1 MKVLILIQC
10 TNLGG
15 MERNMLCTVDEFQKL
30 GIAVEV
36 VSIAPVGQL
45 GAVLAERGV
54 FCEGGEY
61 KGPFGLFSL
70 PSLHQRLAAKKADA
84 LLMIGHNFMGA
95 LAIGNLWRGKR
106 VLSIHYHHQ
115 GVMSQ
120 GMWWLVYGIAVR
132 KFREL
137 IFVSRYIRDESVA
150 MVPFLKTMPM
160 RVSTPVVLPP
170 LVSSEEKM
178 AARDRLGIPQSAF
191 VVGNAG
197 WLIERKRWDIF
208 LEVAAEVLKN
218 RESSMAGD
226 NSAALPPERSKGAE
240 PLFLIAGDGLMREQ
254 LASQAERL
262 GIQARIRWLGWQKD
276 LEDFYNSID
285 LLLFNSDWDAQ
296 ARTPLETMARG
307 IPVVA
312 SVREGGTNEFILDKS
327 MGVLFID
334 HDVQGLAGAVCD
346 LMANREELLAMGRA
360 ARERVRVHGS
370 PEKHARN
377 VLEALGIEKLDFE
390 KAE

>member
-1 MKVLILIQC
+1 
-10 TNLGG
+10 
-15 MERNMLCTVDEFQKL
+15 
-30 GIAVEV
+30 
-36 VSIAPVGQL
+36 
-45 GAVLAERGV
+45 
-54 FCEGGEY
+54 
-61 KGPFGLFSL
+61 
-70 PSLHQRLAAKKADA
+70 
-84 LLMIGHNFMGA
+84 
-95 LAIGNLWRGKR
+95 
-106 VLSIHYHHQ
+106 
-115 GVMSQ
+115 
-120 GMWWLVYGIAVR
+120 
-132 KFREL
+132 
-137 IFVSRYIRDESVA
+137 
-150 MVPFLKTMPM
+150 
-160 RVSTPVVLPP
+160 
-170 LVSSEEKM
+170 
-178 AARDRLGIPQSAF
+178 
-191 VVGNAG
+191 
-197 WLIERKRWDIF
+197 
-208 LEVAAEVLKN
+208 
-218 RESSMAGD
+218 
-226 NSAALPPERSKGAE
+226 
-240 PLFLIAGDGLMREQ
+240 LFLIAGDGLMREQ

>member
-1 MKVLILIQC
+1 
-10 TNLGG
+10 
-15 MERNMLCTVDEFQKL
+15 MLCVIEEFQKL
-30 GIAVEV
+30 GIGVEV
-36 VSIAPVGQL
+36 VSITPVGEL

-54 FCEGGEY
+54 ACEGGTY
-61 KGPFGLFSL
+61 RGPFGLWSL
-70 PSLHQRLAAKKADA
+70 RELRKILARKRADA
-84 LLMIGHNFMGA
+84 LLMVGHNFMGE
-95 LAIGNLWRGKR
+95 LAIGNLWRGRR

-115 GVMSQ
+115 GVMSR

-137 IFVSRYIRDESVA
+137 IFVSHYIRDEAVA
-150 MVPFLKTMPM
+150 MVPFLKSMPM
-160 RVSTPVVLPP
+160 RVSTPVFLPP
-170 LVSSEEKM
+170 QASTEEKA
-178 AARDRLGIPQSAF
+178 AARDRLGIPQGAF

-197 WLIERKRWDIF
+197 WLIERKRWDVF

-218 RESSMAGD
+218 REIPKDGV
-226 NSAALPPERSKGAE
+226 NSATLSSGHLESAE
-240 PLFLIAGDGLMREQ
+240 PLFLIAGDGPMREQ
-254 LASQAERL
+254 LAGQADRL
-262 GIQARIRWLGWQKD
+262 GIQSRIRWLGWQKD
-276 LEDFYNSID
+276 LGNFYKSID

-312 SVREGGTNEFILDKS
+312 SVREGGTKEFILDKS
-327 MGVLFID
+327 MGVLLND

-346 LMANREELLAMGRA
+346 LMADREALLAMGRA

-377 VLEALGIEKLDFE
+377 VLEVLGIENLNFE